1 MASDKSRSERRQA
14 EHEPHRK
21 IRSKIDLDI
30 NIAKIRTR
38 MAARDLLRAQRVRA
52 TYFLCSML
60 TLWVKM
66 PKEKSNMPAV
76 ENYVR
81 RSLNGK

>member
-1 MASDKSRSERRQA
+1 MASDKDREERRRA
-14 EHEPHRK
+14 EYERHKR
-21 IRSKIDLDI
+21 IRSKIDLDLE
-30 NIAKIRTR
+30 NAKIRMR
-38 MAARDLLRAQRVRA
+38 MSNKDLLHAQRVKA

-60 TLWVKM
+60 TLWIKM
-66 PKEKSNMPAV
+66 PKEKSNMPAL

>member
-14 EHEPHRK
+14 EHERHRK